1 MLVLKKIAKFVSDW
15 MALIVIAVA
24 AMPLA
29 MVPGAIFSVWHNI
42 SGAVLAAILN
52 RFKIKDK
59 SDAIYTC
66 KIGQIKLK

>member
-1 MLVLKKIAKFVSDW
+1 MLVLKKIAKFVSYW

-24 AMPLA
+24 TMPLA

>member
-1 MLVLKKIAKFVSDW
+1 

-24 AMPLA
+24 AIPLA

-52 RFKIKDK
+52 RFEIKDK
-59 SDAIYTC
+59 SE
-66 KIGQIKLK
+66 K